1 MKRRKKAD
9 FKLKTG
15 RLCRISIY
23 IFHIGLPLIILYL
36 SAFLATLL
44 STPDTPGYVLS
55 HIHKGS
61 LEYIVMSAT
70 IITVGGFGFD
80 MIYRAERSEK

>member
-1 MKRRKKAD
+1 MRRRKKAD
-9 FKLKTG
+9 IQGKSR
-15 RLCRISIY
+15 RLCRASIY
-23 IFHIGLPLIILYL
+23 ILHIGLPLIILYL

-55 HIHKGS
+55 HLHKGA

-80 MIYRAERSEK
+80 MIYRAERSKK

>member
-1 MKRRKKAD
+1 M
-9 FKLKTG
+9 
-15 RLCRISIY
+15 
-23 IFHIGLPLIILYL
+23 IILYL

-55 HIHKGS
+55 HVHRGT

-80 MIYRAERSEK
+80 MIYKAERNKK